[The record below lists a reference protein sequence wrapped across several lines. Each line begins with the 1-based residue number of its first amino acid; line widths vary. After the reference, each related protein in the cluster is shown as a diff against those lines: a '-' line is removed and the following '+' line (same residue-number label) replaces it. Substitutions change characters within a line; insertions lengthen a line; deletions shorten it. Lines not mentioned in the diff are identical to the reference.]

1 METKSRNN
9 IIVLILIILGLVI
22 TVLFGMRLTRSMR
35 GMQFRRMPPPLS
47 TDVNEIHDW
56 MPIPYIAKVYGV
68 PEIYLY
74 EQTGIPHNAHRKDS
88 LLQLNEK
95 YFSDQPGVVLEK
107 VKAAVL
113 EFQQT
118 HRIPERPPQ

>member
-1 METKSRNN
+1 METKSKNN
-9 IIVLILIILGLVI
+9 IIVLVLIILGLVI

-35 GMQFRRMPPPLS
+35 GVQFRRMPPPVS
-47 TDVNEIHDW
+47 TDVDEIHDW

-68 PEIYLY
+68 PESYLY
-74 EQTGIPHNAHRKDS
+74 EQAGIPHNAHRKDS
-88 LLQLNEK
+88 LLQLNEQ
-95 YFSDQPGVVLEK
+95 YFSAQPGIVLEK

-118 HRIPERPPQ
+118 PPAPERSPQ